1 MIESYKISM
10 KLQSLSGR
18 RTFQDLIFVFGVRK
32 QGLTHKELL
41 GEMSIFARRLKKGS
55 PTCDRMINKY

>member
-1 MIESYKISM
+1 M

>member
-1 MIESYKISM
+1 M

-32 QGLTHKELL
+32 QGLAHKELL
-41 GEMSIFARRLKKGS
+41 VEMSIFARRLKKLDQHV
-55 PTCDRMINKY
+55 TE